1 MRLLKNS
8 VDISLT
14 RDLYGY
20 NRKIQ
25 IYRKNKKQPIRRT
38 GCFCLLYGFGR
49 QITAVFRFAG
59 VHLFKLLINIQE
71 QYDDDYG
78 EPEQRGHPAQHGI
91 DCADCRIGLN
101 GKVSIVA
108 GSCKCACEKFCGKR
122 FTELGGEI
130 IRRAYHAV
138 IAAALTP
145 LHKVGE
151 VVAVGVEHDEGD
163 GPAHSH
169 GERVDVD
176 VDHGIGIDDEGD
188 LADHLHQRTQKHR
201 LLAAD
206 LPVDPGRQQRQ
217 RDGDD
222 QVDRQD
228 GRGLARGAQDVGRV
242 VVDVVHHKCRGY
254 SVADDVEHI
263 EDPGLAAEKHFIR
276 RHERQLFVVIRG
288 LLDALLGG
296 EVVPEAADDADYTH
310 QYKKDFGPVYYAFQ
324 LSDAY
329 YVVLNNMYYT
339 GNKHYRVTL
348 DKMPDQM
355 HWLEQLLNSALNMG
369 NRIYICMHSPL
380 KFSSESNL
388 IGGGQHL
395 KDMLDNKFEGVIL
408 TGHMHHNNNFD
419 IGGGIMEHNLG
430 ALCGNWWT
438 NECSSDGAPCGY
450 QVFEGKGREYPTWY
464 YKATG
469 HPKDYQ
475 FRLYQPGRVMDR
487 PYAVV
492 AKIWNWDEAWRVRWY
507 QDGQLMGDM
516 EQFYSFDPDYCEY
529 VNGARVW
536 DDYVPFRNNHFFST
550 AKVTGKHEIKV
561 EVTDRAGRVYTST
574 IQIDVPEDK

>member
-1 MRLLKNS
+1 MKNLHFLHYVRLCLLLVLGCVAGTMTLQARIVKGQVKGANKPLGGVLVTDGFSFTTTDAKGCYELTLNEKAEFVYIVTPKGYVADFSSGVPQFYQRLEDGKEAYTFALQEMKGDKDRYTMITMTDPQLDTPEDAEKLMGETLKDIQATAQEHQG
-8 VDISLT
+8 VQLAGIVLGDISW
-14 RDLYGY
+14 DVYSNNEKY
-20 NRKIQ
+20 
-25 IYRKNKKQPIRRT
+25 KQFARQ
-38 GCFCLLYGFGR
+38 LGFP
-49 QITAVFRFAG
+49 VYP
-59 VHLFKLLINIQE
+59 V
-71 QYDDDYG
+71 
-78 EPEQRGHPAQHGI
+78 
-91 DCADCRIGLN
+91 IGN
-101 GKVSIVA
+101 HDFDK
-108 GSCKCACEKFCGKR
+108 
-122 FTELGGEI
+122 
-130 IRRAYHAV
+130 Y
-138 IAAALTP
+138 LTP
-145 LHKVGE
+145 
-151 VVAVGVEHDEGD
+151 
-163 GPAHSH
+163 S
-169 GERVDVD
+169 
-176 VDHGIGIDDEGD
+176 
-188 LADHLHQRTQKHR
+188 
-201 LLAAD
+201 
-206 LPVDPGRQQRQ
+206 
-217 RDGDD
+217 
-222 QVDRQD
+222 
-228 GRGLARGAQDVGRV
+228 
-242 VVDVVHHKCRGY
+242 
-254 SVADDVEHI
+254 
-263 EDPGLAAEKHFIR
+263 
-276 RHERQLFVVIRG
+276 
-288 LLDALLGG
+288 
-296 EVVPEAADDADYTH
+296 DDADYTH

-339 GNKHYRVTL
+339 GNKRYRVTL

-438 NECSSDGAPCGY
+438 NEYSSDGAPCGY

-507 QDGQLMGDM
+507 QDGQFMGDM